1 MLVLQDSKMMDDRL
15 LWSETSVAIWVIIL
29 VGFLA
34 DPKLAGT
41 NLLTRYM
48 YSIYVYT
55 RSRVS
60 DLCKL
65 LLCTFRH
72 AVLEDPSERGER
84 SCHCLFRVRCTKAE
98 MRKIITRCCGKSIN
112 RVKTERGGN
121 TSFNFN

>member
-1 MLVLQDSKMMDDRL
+1 MLVLQDSKMIDDRL
-15 LWSETSVAIWVIIL
+15 LWSETSVAVWVIIL

-84 SCHCLFRVRCTKAE
+84 SCHCLFSSLY
-98 MRKIITRCCGKSIN
+98 KS
-112 RVKTERGGN
+112 GN
-121 TSFNFN
+121 EENHNQMLWKVNK